1 MDSFESKMISV
12 VSVIDEIQIPSRPKG
27 VKRGN
32 YVLVPKSCHR
42 YPKLA
47 SLEHYYRSPK
57 AVGVSMDWADRTLSP
72 N

>member
-1 MDSFESKMISV
+1 MDSFESKTISV
-12 VSVIDEIQIPSRPKG
+12 VSIIDEIRIPSRPKG
-27 VKRGN
+27 VERGN
-32 YVLVPKSCHR
+32 YILVPKSRHS
-42 YPKLA
+42 YPILA